1 MKVLDNCQQ
10 KFRYLVGVGRALTMK
25 YLWNVSSYRT
35 NCDSDATLGRSV
47 WQSLVFEEA
56 QLAIYKQ
63 TNFKF
68 FSLSV
73 APPRFK
79 QKSWGSVQLAVN
91 STTQA
96 RYVTIEKEDVFSAKT
111 NFKKNCVAVCLIS
124 LNLDSRVFPLE
135 FLVVYKSGWTQEN
148 PSQSYLIDKIWY
160 NMIWYDM
167 EQYGMIWYLIG
178 SQLLKLFAYYFSA
191 EMSMRA
197 PQLAKYPLL
206 LVLKTWSWKYLSL
219 FLDQFSLGYFAEGY
233 LVVIAILWECY
244 SIFHLPLLYLSVTF
258 IIPPTE
264 PFPRFPT
271 KSHIHIALYLPL
283 LKTIVSTKSHL
294 LLMII
299 LCFSAAI
306 AR

>member
-1 MKVLDNCQQ
+1 ML
-10 KFRYLVGVGRALTMK
+10 
-25 YLWNVSSYRT
+25 S
-35 NCDSDATLGRSV
+35 
-47 WQSLVFEEA
+47 
-56 QLAIYKQ
+56 
-63 TNFKF
+63 F

-96 RYVTIEKEDVFSAKT
+96 RYMTIEKEDVFSVK
-111 NFKKNCVAVCLIS
+111 NQFQENCVAVCLIS
-124 LNLDSRVFPLE
+124 LNLDSRVFPLKY
-135 FLVVYKSGWTQEN
+135 LVVYKSGWTQEN

-197 PQLAKYPLL
+197 ATCKISTATGSQNMK
-206 LVLKTWSWKYLSL
+206 LSL
-219 FLDQFSLGYFAEGY
+219 FLDQFRGYFAERY

-264 PFPRFPT
+264 LFPHFPT
-271 KSHIHIALYLPL
+271 KSHIHIALYLRL
-283 LKTIVSTKSHL
+283 LKTIVSTRGHL
-294 LLMII
+294 LLII
-299 LCFSAAI
+299 ICFSATI